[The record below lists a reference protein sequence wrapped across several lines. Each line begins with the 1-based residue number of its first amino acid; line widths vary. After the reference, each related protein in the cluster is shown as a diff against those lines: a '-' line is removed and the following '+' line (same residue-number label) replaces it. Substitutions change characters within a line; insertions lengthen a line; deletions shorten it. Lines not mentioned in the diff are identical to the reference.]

1 MSVRRSL
8 AWAFSGQFSAAF
20 LLFLAWLVIARLLI
34 PAEVGIFA
42 VGYAVA
48 GIVNILAA
56 VGTNAYV
63 VRELELEPAKIDT
76 AFTINAI
83 LYVALAGLI
92 FLLSFP
98 VARFLAEPGVGD
110 VLRLLALR
118 PIFMALEFRPNA
130 LLQREMRFKPI
141 ALIAGAAALTNA
153 TSMIT
158 LAALGHSYMS
168 LAWGMVAGSA
178 LSATAYNIFAASH
191 ASLRLSLAHW
201 RAVTAFGL
209 RMLTISGLALL
220 AQRLSEVIMGRLLGL
235 GALGLFTRA
244 TQISDVIFYNLFGT
258 ATRVAFVQLSRDNRE
273 RGTISATFLRS
284 MELLTAL
291 MWPLLLGLAVLAKP
305 AIFILYGERWLDAA
319 APLSLLMIAQV
330 IAVGFGMNWELFVLK
345 DETARQTRIEAVR
358 AGLGL
363 TAFTIGCTIGL
374 TAAAIGRIVDCLT
387 GFLLYHSHMK
397 RLAGVSTSQIWRA
410 FGASALLAAGAILPP
425 LLLMFWT
432 NWSEHTPPFALAGA
446 VAAGIAL
453 WLVLAVAIR
462 HPLVAEIR
470 RFAAAI
476 GSRRLPAEPEA

>member
-8 AWAFSGQFSAAF
+8 AWAFSGQFTAAF
-20 LLFLAWLVIARLLI
+20 VLFLAWLVIARLLT

-42 VGYAVA
+42 VAYASA
-48 GIVNILAA
+48 GVVNVLAA
-56 VGTNAYV
+56 VGTNAYI
-63 VRELELEPAKIDT
+63 VREIELEPAKVDT
-76 AFTINAI
+76 AFTVNAI
-83 LYVALAGLI
+83 LYVVLAAII

-98 VARFLAEPGVGD
+98 VARFLAEPGVGS

-118 PIFMALEFRPNA
+118 PLFMALEFRPSA

-141 ALIAGAAALTNA
+141 SLITGAAAAANA
-153 TSMIT
+153 TCMVT
-158 LAALGHSYMS
+158 LALLGHSYMS
-168 LAWGMVAGSA
+168 LAWGMVTGSVV
-178 LSATAYNIFAASH
+178 SAAAYNILAANH
-191 ASLRLSLAHW
+191 ASLRVSLAHW

-220 AQRLSEVIMGRLLGL
+220 VQRISEVIMGRLLGL
-235 GALGLFTRA
+235 ASLGLFTRA
-244 TQISDVIFYNLFGT
+244 TQISDMIFYNLFGT

-273 RGTISATFLRS
+273 RGSISATFLRS
-284 MELLTAL
+284 MELFTAL

-319 APLSLLMIAQV
+319 IPLSLLMIAQV

-358 AGLGL
+358 AGFGL

-374 TAAAIGRIVDCLT
+374 TAAAIGRIVDCLV

-425 LLLMFWT
+425 LGLMLWT
-432 NWSEHTPPFALAGA
+432 HWSERTPPLALAIA
-446 VAAGIAL
+446 VAAGIGIWLAL
-453 WLVLAVAIR
+453 ATAIR
-462 HPLVAEIR
+462 HPLVAELK
-470 RFAAAI
+470 RFA
-476 GSRRLPAEPEA
+476 GMLGGRTLPVEPGP